1 MIIKFD
7 FFFKNNFD
15 NLNINIYNKDCY
27 EVINFIS
34 NEYDQ
39 NLNFIT
45 IYEDNKLLSNSFLHW
60 DITKKYF
67 IIINAE
73 YITIYVKVNNNKL
86 KLPQLDINT
95 KIIDIKNILSIKD
108 DIFLNNIKLKD
119 NSTLFSYNI
128 KNNNILNVNYHAD
141 VVTDAVNS

>member
-1 MIIKFD
+1 MILKFD

-27 EVINFIS
+27 EVIHFIS
-34 NEYDQ
+34 NEYNQ

-45 IYEDNKLLSNSFLHW
+45 IYEDNKLLSNSFLNW

-119 NSTLFSYNI
+119 NSTLFYYNI
-128 KNNNILNVNYHAD
+128 KNNNILNVNYQAD
-141 VVTDAVNS
+141 AVTDAVNS